1 MLLKVSDE
9 NLAQKKD
16 CEILAVGYLQT
27 EDLED

>member
-1 MLLKVSDE
+1 MVPKVSDE

-16 CEILAVGYLQT
+16 SEILAVRYLQT